1 MAPSPE
7 DVERVNKA
15 TEAWKRARSQSSGA
29 SISLHEKLAVLTAGS
44 LALAVSG
51 AGALYQKPLSTP
63 FAMHWLFCSLT
74 ASVVCLWLSLVASVA
89 HNFLETHALSR
100 DAKVDFLESE
110 FQIFEV
116 LFGLTKEQTKE
127 LNAIDPRTFAHV
139 EGGLAKL
146 RRESTESAVKWTE
159 RLRKCE
165 LPLSIAAILLFVL
178 GYLSVVG
185 YVVVLARSV
194 G

>member
-1 MAPSPE
+1 MDQSPKYA
-7 DVERVNKA
+7 ERLNKA
-15 TEAWKRARSQSSGA
+15 TEAWKQARSQSSGA
-29 SISLHEKLAVLTAGS
+29 TISFHEKLAVLTAGS

-51 AGALYQKPLSTP
+51 AGALYQKPLSSS

-74 ASVVCLWLSLVASVA
+74 ASAICLWLSLVTSIA
-89 HNFLETHALSR
+89 HNFLETYAISM
-100 DAKVDFLESE
+100 DAKIAGLESH
-110 FQIFEV
+110 FKIFEV
-116 LFGLTKEQTKE
+116 GFGQTKDQLEEMALDTSTVTYAETE
-127 LNAIDPRTFAHV
+127 LAR
-139 EGGLAKL
+139 L
-146 RRESTESAVKWTE
+146 RVYSTESTLKWAE

-194 G
+194 GS

>member
-1 MAPSPE
+1 MVLSPE
-7 DVERVNKA
+7 YVERINKA
-15 TEAWKRARSQSSGA
+15 TEAWRRARSQSSGA
-29 SISLHEKLAVLTAGS
+29 SIGFHEKLAVLTAGS

-51 AGALYQKPLSTP
+51 AGALYQKPLTNS

-74 ASVVCLWLSLVASVA
+74 ASAACLWLSLVASVA
-89 HNFLETHALSR
+89 HNFLETYAISI

-110 FQIFEV
+110 FQIFEA
-116 LFGLTKEQTKE
+116 FFTLTKEQTKE
-127 LNAIDPRTFAHV
+127 LNAIDPHAIAHA
-139 EGGLAKL
+139 EGEVARL
-146 RRESTESAVKWTE
+146 RSESTESTAKWAE